1 MFFLYRIFAKNEDEK
16 KGEQL
21 YTFSSPPVAPGES
34 TRPDVVVKFQ
44 AVSWAHTCIGSEFV
58 ALNSGFSLSFVRRR
72 IKGKFKNLFEN
83 SFIFLARN
91 REVLKSKEDV
101 TSLFDILPKLPLGKP
116 KRNFQFP
123 DVHYRKVLIL
133 HCNSQQL

>member
-1 MFFLYRIFAKNEDEK
+1 MLFVFIYRIIDKKEDGE

-44 AVSWAHTCIGSEFV
+44 AVSWAHTSIGSEFV
-58 ALNSGFSLSFVRRR
+58 ALNSGLPLSFVRRR
-72 IKGKFKNLFEN
+72 IKAKFKNLFEN

-91 REVLKSKEDV
+91 REVLKNKEDV

-116 KRNFQFP
+116 YKNFQFP
-123 DVHYRKVLIL
+123 DVHYRRVWLL
-133 HCNSQQL
+133 